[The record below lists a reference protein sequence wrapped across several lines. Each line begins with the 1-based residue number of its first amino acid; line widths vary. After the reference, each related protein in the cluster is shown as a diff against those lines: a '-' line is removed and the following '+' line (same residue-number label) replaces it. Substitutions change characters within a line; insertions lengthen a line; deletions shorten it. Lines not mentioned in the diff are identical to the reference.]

1 VQTRGDISF
10 GHGQSASNGSHAR
23 APTVVCVQQRAEE
36 QIRRLVQA
44 LQGRLHHCESG
55 GEALAV
61 ARARPLACVIA
72 PLDMPDM
79 PAHELIERLHEVS
92 PGLAVIVIV
101 DNPAVS
107 EAVAVMRSG
116 AHAVVDG
123 SILGGGLLPHL
134 SALLRKS

>member
-1 VQTRGDISF
+1 MQTRAPISF
-10 GHGQSASNGSHAR
+10 ADRQSTGVGTGAR
-23 APTVVCVQQRAEE
+23 APTVLCVHQRDAAE
-36 QIRRLVQA
+36 IRRLVQA
-44 LQGRLHHCESG
+44 LQARLHPCASG

-61 ARARPLACVIA
+61 ARARALACVII
-72 PLDMPDM
+72 PLEMPDM
-79 PAHELIERLHEVS
+79 PAHELIERLHGVA

-123 SILGGGLLPHL
+123 RILSSSLLPHL
-134 SALLRKS
+134 SSLLRGS

>member
-1 VQTRGDISF
+1 
-10 GHGQSASNGSHAR
+10 
-23 APTVVCVQQRAEE
+23 VVCVHQRDDAE
-36 QIRRLVQA
+36 IRRLVQA
-44 LQGRLHHCESG
+44 LQARLHPCESG

-61 ARARPLACVIA
+61 ARSRALACVII
-72 PLDMPDM
+72 PLEMPDM
-79 PAHELIERLHEVS
+79 TAHELIERLHEVA

-123 SILGGGLLPHL
+123 RILSSSLLPHL
-134 SALLRKS
+134 SYLLRGT

>member
-1 VQTRGDISF
+1 VLCIR
-10 GHGQSASNGSHAR
+10 
-23 APTVVCVQQRAEE
+23 QRNEE
-36 QIRRLVQA
+36 HIRRVVQA

-61 ARARPLACVIA
+61 ARARALACVIA
-72 PLDMPDM
+72 PLEMPDM

-101 DNPAVS
+101 DDPAVS

-123 SILGGGLLPHL
+123 KVLAGALLPHL
-134 SALLRKS
+134 SALLRRT